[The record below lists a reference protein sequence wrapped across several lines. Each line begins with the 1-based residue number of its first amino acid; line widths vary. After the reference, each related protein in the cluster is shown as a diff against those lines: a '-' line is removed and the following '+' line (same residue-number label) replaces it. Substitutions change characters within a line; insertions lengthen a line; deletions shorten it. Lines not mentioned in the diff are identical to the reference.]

1 MTVQHTDVAA
11 YSLGLLDSRDRAE
24 FEAHLS
30 QCDSCPAE
38 LAELS
43 SMADLLAGIEPVE
56 AGPGLDPAGLPV
68 DELLRKRAAAR
79 RRQVWRQSLFAVAAS
94 LLLLA
99 GGAAAGVAA
108 GPRKT
113 VSAPF
118 AALVGQRHS
127 ATDPH
132 TGVTG
137 TVGLTAKAWG
147 TQVTL
152 QLGKVHGPLHC
163 QLIAVS
169 RSGQR
174 TVVTG
179 WFVPSPGYGVPSNPT
194 DLLVVG
200 GTSIQMS
207 QIVQLNVEAA
217 NGQTLV
223 SIPI

>member
-24 FEAHLS
+24 FEAHLT

-56 AGPGLDPAGLPV
+56 AGPGQDSGGEPV
-68 DELLRKRAAAR
+68 DELLRKRAAVR
-79 RRQVWRQSLFAVAAS
+79 KRQVWRQSLFAVAAS

-99 GGAAAGVAA
+99 GGVAAGVAA
-108 GPRKT
+108 
-113 VSAPF
+113 APSKNVPI
-118 AALVGQRHS
+118 AELVGQRHS
-127 ATDPH
+127 AINPH
-132 TGVTG
+132 SGVAA
-137 TVGLTAKAWG
+137 TVGLLAKAWG

-152 QLGKVHGPLHC
+152 QLGKVRGPLYC
-163 QLIAVS
+163 QLVAVS

-179 WFVPSPGYGVPSNPT
+179 WFVPATGYGVPSNPA

-200 GTSIQMS
+200 GTSIPMN
-207 QIVQLNVEAA
+207 QIASLDIEVV